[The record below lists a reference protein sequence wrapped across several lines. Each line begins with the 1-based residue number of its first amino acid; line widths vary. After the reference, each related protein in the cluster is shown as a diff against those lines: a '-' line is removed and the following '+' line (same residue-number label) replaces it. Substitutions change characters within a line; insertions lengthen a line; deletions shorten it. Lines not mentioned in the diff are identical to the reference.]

1 MKTNLKANSVL
12 SVMLLGCSA
21 AFLSSCEDFTN
32 GFTYEQLTYEA
43 QFAKEFGNIDPTN
56 DFNLAQRGEVT
67 VTPNGNHEVCV
78 YKKAANGYQLI
89 ARYDDVTSTR
99 TLGFDI
105 PKGETEILVVNGSET
120 QVTTVGG
127 TVTFGSATRAGNFDG
142 KDGPLSVS
150 LNEGKDYTY
159 LYYNATEA
167 TSFGSILP
175 ESSSNK
181 DKAIDDFSLISTGE
195 FIIYPTYWNAG
206 IASRLGIY
214 YYDNAGNI
222 HKKVICGNHGYNESI
237 QYLKNGDW
245 VTENTIYGGCNGNS
259 HTWVSG
265 HEALTSVVGATNYRS
280 KGIII
285 NLPVGTKFGFYTP
298 MFDDSPSNFAGTDL
312 TFEETLEKGVSQG
325 AIHHLNTNIYVPNN
339 LLESK
344 NGCSGLG
351 GDQNLQTKRSFG
363 RWWFLKNGE
372 VVEATWTKNREL
384 LDAHSESNLNPPDA
398 WDKKYIDKSVWDGV
412 NFNAPNS
419 PLKYD
424 RHAVMFALYYDDKG
438 DMVIGA
444 EDSYYLSEWNASDYD
459 LNDKMFKIYG
469 SQPLVLN
476 NKAQSWHLAF
486 EDLGGSFDWDFN
498 DVVLQIDYVSGQSK
512 AHITPIAAGGTL
524 HSEVFFDD
532 SNDGSNKQDL
542 GEIHELLGATHVDDE
557 VLYEPINASRR
568 GVPGVRKEVN
578 IKSPSTFSIA
588 NAMNDAN
595 SAGLGSSK
603 NILGLYIETSG
614 NEEGTTNTIA
624 YQDAGKAPM
633 MLVLPT
639 SYKSG
644 EKYYEWAW
652 PTERT
657 DIRKAYNTEGHKF
670 TDWVADHTQAQDWYE
685 HPTTSMTVD
694 AKVAGKYANGATT
707 AGSEYEN
714 QTTYGTTISFPKK
727 TDKTNNMYVFD
738 VSSTFGNNA
747 TSVTITLALKGIV
760 DNQLQAHDGSTTTSG
775 ALGTWKHTSSGGTFT
790 TVGEGHNSGTTNV
803 NIEGLYQIELSED
816 DVNKIKAAGH
826 WAITAGENSEIIY
839 IAFK

>member
-1 MKTNLKANSVL
+1 MKTKLQANSVL

-67 VTPNGNHEVCV
+67 VTPNGNREVCV

-120 QVTTVGG
+120 QVTTIGG
-127 TVTFGSATRAGNFDG
+127 NVTFGSTTRAGNFDG
-142 KDGPLSVS
+142 SDATISVR

-159 LYYNATEA
+159 YYYNATEA
-167 TSFGSILP
+167 TSFTTTLP
-175 ESSSNK
+175 DGNFNK

-206 IASRLGIY
+206 IATRFGIY

-237 QYLKNGDW
+237 QYKNSSGDW

-259 HTWVSG
+259 YTWVGG
-265 HEALTSVVGATNYRS
+265 HEALTTVGASEYRS

-298 MFDDSPSNFAGTDL
+298 MFDDSPSNFAGTD
-312 TFEETLEKGVSQG
+312 FETTLASGEGGG
-325 AIHHLNTNIYVPNN
+325 ANHHLNTNIYVPNN
-339 LLESK
+339 LLATK
-344 NGCSGLG
+344 NGCSSLG
-351 GDQNLQTKRSFG
+351 GSEHLQSKRNFG

-372 VVEATWTKNREL
+372 VVEANWTQNREL
-384 LDAHSESNLNPPDA
+384 LDAHSESNQNPPDA
-398 WDKKYIDKSVWDGV
+398 WDKNYTLWNKDV
-412 NFNAPNS
+412 NATENN

-444 EDSYYLSEWNASDYD
+444 EDCYYLSEWNASDYD

-498 DVVLQIDYVSGQSK
+498 DVVLQIDHVSGQSK

-524 HSEVFFDD
+524 HSQVYFNDTNDD
-532 SNDGSNKQDL
+532 SKKQSL
-542 GEIHELLGATHVDDE
+542 GEIHELLGATHVDDD

-568 GVPGVRKEVN
+568 GVPGERKEVT
-578 IKSPSTFSIA
+578 ITSPSTFSIA
-588 NAMNDAN
+588 NAMNAAN
-595 SAGLGSSK
+595 ESVNGTSSK

-624 YQDAGKAPM
+624 YQGAGKAPM

-644 EKYYEWAW
+644 HKYYEWAW

-657 DIRKAYNTEGHKF
+657 DIRNAYNTNGHKF
-670 TDWVADHTQAQDWYE
+670 SEWVADHSQAQDWYKY
-685 HPTTSMTVD
+685 PTTSMTVG
-694 AKVAGKYANGATT
+694 AKVAAKYANGATT
-707 AGSEYEN
+707 AGSEYKKAD
-714 QTTYGTTISFPKK
+714 YGTTITFPAKNAAN
-727 TDKTNNMYVFD
+727 DYVFN
-738 VSSTFGNNA
+738 VNETFGSSA
-747 TSVTITLALKGIV
+747 TSVTITVALKGTAA
-760 DNQLQAHDGSTTTSG
+760 NALKAHNGSSTTG
-775 ALGTWKHTSSGGTFT
+775 DALGTWERVAYNGSTFT
-790 TVGEGHNSGTTNV
+790 TVGVGNNSNTTNV
-803 NIEGLYQIELSED
+803 NIEGMYQITLSAD
-816 DVNKIKAAGH
+816 DLTSIKNAGAGK